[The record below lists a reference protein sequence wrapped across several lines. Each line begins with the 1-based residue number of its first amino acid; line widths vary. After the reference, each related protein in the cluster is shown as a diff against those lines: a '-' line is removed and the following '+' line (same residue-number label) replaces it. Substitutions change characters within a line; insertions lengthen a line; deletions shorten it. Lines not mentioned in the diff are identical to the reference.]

1 MLKVVQTKL
10 PLDRAPACATP
21 QQDLTQ
27 PLQGEDESPP
37 PDQSGCGRPPPK
49 PSSLLANL
57 FTGRFSRLN
66 WIVRILFAPGIV
78 WHEATHRHDAVRHH
92 LLHPSRVRWS
102 HYFSAIPLRIT
113 GKLALRA
120 RAANL
125 RAAWL
130 WAVPATFA
138 LLVGDL
144 PGWARVLFGYVPA
157 WIAVSNL
164 VAGLSEYLDQIPM
177 IARGH
182 PETDRILATLQPG
195 LPQEQPLKGWEEELA
210 KTVSPDELDEVFL
223 KEALLKEGPL
233 KKEALLKEGLRKF
246 VSGLRQLDGL
256 REPDQIHRIVNRA
269 FVKRGLL
276 ARIPPTEELTAE
288 LVDRDTGQVVAVRSL
303 MVQTTTRRE
312 HELRIMGGWITAKFR
327 DEAFR
332 NKGNRRLLYRW
343 IATEPWFREEFAGW
357 RMTGRVTQD
366 AAKAWKDSGF
376 FNATAK
382 QDQGEVYNLLGI
394 FPKWEQTG
402 TAGPHQMVS
411 SAVGQPKPG

>member
-10 PLDRAPACATP
+10 PLDRAPACETP
-21 QQDLTQ
+21 QADLTQ
-27 PLQGEDESPP
+27 PLQCEDESPP
-37 PDQSGCGRPPPK
+37 PDQGCGRPPSK
-49 PSSLLANL
+49 PGSLLANL

-66 WIVRILFAPGIV
+66 WVVRILFAPGIV
-78 WHEATHRHDAVRHH
+78 WHEATHRLDAVRHH

-138 LLVGDL
+138 LLGDL

-164 VAGLSEYLDQIPM
+164 VAGLSEYLDRIPM

-195 LPQEQPLKGWEEELA
+195 LPEEQPLKGWEEELA

-233 KKEALLKEGLRKF
+233 KKEALLKEGLGKF

-303 MVQTTTRRE
+303 MVQTTRRKMNYGSWEAGSLRSSETKRSETRG
-312 HELRIMGGWITAKFR
+312 IGACSIGGSR
-327 DEAFR
+327 Q
-332 NKGNRRLLYRW
+332 NRGF
-343 IATEPWFREEFAGW
+343 EKSSPAG
-357 RMTGRVTQD
+357 
-366 AAKAWKDSGF
+366 A
-376 FNATAK
+376 
-382 QDQGEVYNLLGI
+382 
-394 FPKWEQTG
+394 
-402 TAGPHQMVS
+402 
-411 SAVGQPKPG
+411 

>member
-1 MLKVVQTKL
+1 RATTDERTEKRSHTPQNRSAHPSHDPSYRDTEARSRGDQRDPARDVLKVVQTKL
-10 PLDRAPACATP
+10 TMDRAPACATP
-21 QQDLTQ
+21 QGDLTE
-27 PLQGEDESPP
+27 PLQCEDESPP

-49 PSSLLANL
+49 PGSLLANL

-66 WIVRILFAPGIV
+66 WVVRILFAPGIV
-78 WHEATHRHDAVRHH
+78 WHEATHRLDAVRHH

-102 HYFSAIPLRIT
+102 HYFSAIPLKIT
-113 GKLALRA
+113 GKRALRA

-144 PGWARVLFGYVPA
+144 PGWARVLFSYVPA

-164 VAGLSEYLDQIPM
+164 VAGLSEYLDRIPM

-182 PETDRILATLQPG
+182 PETDRILATLHPG
-195 LPQEQPLKGWEEELA
+195 LPVEQPLKGWAEELA
-210 KTVSPDELDEVFL
+210 KTVSRD
-223 KEALLKEGPL
+223 
-233 KKEALLKEGLRKF
+233 
-246 VSGLRQLDGL
+246 
-256 REPDQIHRIVNRA
+256 
-269 FVKRGLL
+269 
-276 ARIPPTEELTAE
+276 E
-288 LVDRDTGQVVAVRSL
+288 LVDGDTGQVVAVRSL

-327 DEAFR
+327 DEEFR

-357 RMTGRVTQD
+357 RMTGRGTQD
-366 AAKAWKDSGF
+366 AAKA
-376 FNATAK
+376 
-382 QDQGEVYNLLGI
+382 
-394 FPKWEQTG
+394 
-402 TAGPHQMVS
+402 
-411 SAVGQPKPG
+411 